1 MIEVIE
7 TIMIRMIMIAEF
19 AWKHKIETGIILFL
33 FLNNSIEHFFFRVLP
48 EAIFETL
55 LEIIEVLASTIS

>member
-19 AWKHKIETGIILFL
+19 AWKHKIGTALFL
-33 FLNNSIEHFFFRVLP
+33 FLFFSDTIVSFFF
-48 EAIFETL
+48 
-55 LEIIEVLASTIS
+55 